1 MRGTTKIDNIQ
12 QLHRQLPVLTGGRR
26 DTVEDMESYEDP
38 NQAATDAAGE
48 RAMGHDVPVGR
59 AAVPPASEPTTPLSA
74 ASRPAD
80 DAAAD
85 RSPAGWASTYRSG
98 WSDHAATAEIAA
110 GENSAQD
117 SAQDSAEPMPR
128 PAGFLPDVAMSSST
142 GAAMPPS
149 HARRGRGSGRRL
161 ALAGVAAIVLA
172 AGRRVGPAARA
183 LTRRP

>member
-1 MRGTTKIDNIQ
+1 MPGTTKIDNIQ
-12 QLHRQLPVLTGGRR
+12 QLHRQLPALTGGPRV
-26 DTVEDMESYEDP
+26 TVEDMEGYEDP

-48 RAMGHDVPVGR
+48 RATGHDVPVGR
-59 AAVPPASEPTTPLSA
+59 AAVPPASEPTTPLPA

-128 PAGFLPDVAMSSST
+128 PAGVLPAVAMSSST
-142 GAAMPPS
+142 GAAMPPA
-149 HARRGRGSGRRL
+149 HARRGRGSGGRP
-161 ALAGVAAIVLA
+161 GLA
-172 AGRRVGPAARA
+172 AVPRASLRARS
-183 LTRRP
+183 